1 MCVLPRFYY
10 MEHFRCSEQNLA
22 STYNYRR
29 EIEKELLGSLPEHV
43 LTLTNAGKVVRT
55 VASILQLNMLEC
67 ALLVWLLKRSQ
78 YTLRDLSA
86 SANRIALFE

>member
-1 MCVLPRFYY
+1 

-55 VASILQLNMLEC
+55 VASILHLNML
-67 ALLVWLLKRSQ
+67 
-78 YTLRDLSA
+78 
-86 SANRIALFE
+86 